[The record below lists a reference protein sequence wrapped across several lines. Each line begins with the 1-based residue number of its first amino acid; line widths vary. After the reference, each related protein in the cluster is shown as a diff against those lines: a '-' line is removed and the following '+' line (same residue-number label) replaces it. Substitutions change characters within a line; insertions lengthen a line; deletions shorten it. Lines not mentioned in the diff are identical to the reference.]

1 MSPSRRR
8 STSSAPN
15 AVSASSAAA
24 MSGCRAGPCASL
36 AKSGASH
43 RVWGNRRRA
52 PDETTPRSHQGRSG
66 VPGEGGGY
74 AHGSAVRRRFEAARD
89 RAKLRPLRFNDLR
102 HTFGSLA
109 INFES
114 LVEVQHW
121 MGHAEVKTT
130 MRYLHY
136 KNRGEE
142 AARLGPAFQ
151 AGSPAA
157 STLQAP
163 ASTPLP
169 SRSTRMRPRRGNPCP
184 HRLSGGSAR
193 NGVARLLGL
202 PCRRSWVRV
211 PYSLLE
217 KAPQIA

>member
-1 MSPSRRR
+1 
-8 STSSAPN
+8 
-15 AVSASSAAA
+15 
-24 MSGCRAGPCASL
+24 
-36 AKSGASH
+36 
-43 RVWGNRRRA
+43 
-52 PDETTPRSHQGRSG
+52 
-66 VPGEGGGY
+66 
-74 AHGSAVRRRFEAARD
+74 VRRRFEAARD

-169 SRSTRMRPRRGNPCP
+169 SRSTRMRPRRGKPLPPSPIWRIGAERGSPPYRVAMQKVVGSSPIFAPRESPAN
-184 HRLSGGSAR
+184 RLI
-193 NGVARLLGL
+193 L
-202 PCRRSWVRV
+202 
-211 PYSLLE
+211 YSLVSDLIGG
-217 KAPQIA
+217 IA